1 MSEQLQTHS
10 SDCHKWH
17 HECAVGR
24 LESAWQAQRDAE
36 NELSKALAGQEM
48 AEAEVRRLNAEL
60 AEARREIRSLSVFAT
75 ETLKNDERYR
85 WLREQCGPDGNL
97 TIAEAGG
104 WSLRPWGGDDPDAAI
119 DAARKEA
126 P

>member
-1 MSEQLQTHS
+1 MSEKLQTHS

-36 NELSKALAGQEM
+36 NELSKALAGREM

-60 AEARREIRSLSVFAT
+60 AEARRDA
-75 ETLKNDERYR
+75 ERYR